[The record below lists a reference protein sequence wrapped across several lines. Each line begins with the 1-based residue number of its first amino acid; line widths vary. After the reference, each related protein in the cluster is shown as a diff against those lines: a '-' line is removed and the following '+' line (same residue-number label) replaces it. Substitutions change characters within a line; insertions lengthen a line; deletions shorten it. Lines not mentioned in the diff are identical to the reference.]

1 MGRVSRRILTLI
13 ALFVPLV
20 LLVVLGF
27 TVTVPFVAMGPGPTF
42 NTLGD
47 VTLQQQDGS
56 TEEVPVVEVEGVP
69 VDPVSGHLNMT
80 TVAVRDQIT
89 LFDALGLWAG
99 GANGVVPRDE
109 VYSPGKSEEQI
120 REHNQA
126 AFSESEHSAAVAAM
140 RHLGLS
146 QVVVKQIVQHSGAE
160 GVLEPG
166 DVITAVDGT
175 DVTTASQLTDLIS
188 AHAPGETVDVAFRR
202 GDAEKTV
209 TVTLSASSDPAASGG
224 VLGITVAD
232 TVPSDIDVTFN
243 LTDIGGPS
251 AGLMFSL
258 ALVDKL
264 SPGELSGGEFVAG
277 TGTIDPSGQVGPI
290 GGIPY
295 KMRAARDA
303 GSTVFLVP
311 AGNCSEA
318 VRHAPDG
325 LTLVKVDTLDD
336 AISGLQALEA
346 GRPAPHC

>member
-1 MGRVSRRILTLI
+1 MSRRILTLI

-42 NTLGD
+42 NTLGE
-47 VTLQQQDGS
+47 VTVEQEDG
-56 TEEVPVVEVEGVP
+56 TTGEVPVVDVEGMP

-109 VYSPGKSEEQI
+109 VYSPGKSEDQI
-120 REHNQA
+120 RQHNQA

-146 QVVVKQIVQHSGAE
+146 EVEVKQVVQHSGAE

-175 DVTTASQLTDLIS
+175 EVSTASQLTDVIS
-188 AHAPGETVDVAFRR
+188 AHAPGDEVDVNFRR
-202 GDAEKTV
+202 GDTDKTA
-209 TVTLSASSDPAASGG
+209 TMTLSAPSDPSGTGG

-232 TVPSDIDVTFN
+232 TVPSDVDVTFN
-243 LTDIGGPS
+243 LNDIGGPS

-277 TGTIDPSGQVGPI
+277 TGTIDPSGKVGPI

-303 GSTVFLVP
+303 GATVFLVP

-318 VRHAPDG
+318 ARHAPDG

-336 AISGLQALEA
+336 AISGLQALEE